1 MQCVHQQPLLPSDNR
16 RQADDSKSAAGKKP
30 EQTAT
35 EITDVSYNATLD
47 QITAVTTDHNILMY
61 GREQLELQK
70 QVRYDSSCVSVV
82 INTVNVPM
90 RGLLLLLTY
99 TQVCLISVAVDRSQ

>member
-1 MQCVHQQPLLPSDNR
+1 MQCVHLQPLLPSDNR

-30 EQTAT
+30 EQTTT

-70 QVRYDSSCVSVV
+70 QVRYDSCVSVG

-90 RGLLLLLTY
+90 TGLLLLLTY